1 MALGEMVPWRWGSLR
16 RSGRDERAIDGFRGD
31 IASLHREMD
40 RLFDSLW
47 NDSFSSSL
55 LSGDMSRMDV
65 TPQLDVTEDDKS
77 FSVKVDLPGMDE
89 KNVDVTL
96 SDRLLTIRG
105 KKEED
110 KETKDKDYYRR
121 ERAYG
126 SFRRSIE
133 IPAAVDSSKIDASFR
148 KGVLTID
155 LPKTKE
161 AQDKIKHIEV
171 KAA

>member
-16 RSGRDERAIDGFRGD
+16 RSGSDERALEGFRGD

-47 NDSFSSSL
+47 SDDLRSSL
-55 LSGDMSRMDV
+55 LSGDWSRMEI
-65 TPQLDVTEDDKS
+65 TPQLDVAEDDKS

-89 KNVDVTL
+89 KDVDITL
-96 SDRLLTIRG
+96 SDRVLTIRG
-105 KKEED
+105 KKEEE
-110 KETKDKDYYRR
+110 KETKEKDYYRR

-133 IPAAVDSSKIDASFR
+133 IPAAVDSSRIDASFK

-161 AQDKIKHIEV
+161 AQDKVKHIEV

>member
-1 MALGEMVPWRWGSLR
+1 MALGEMVPWRWGNLR
-16 RSGRDERAIDGFRGD
+16 RLGREEKPFAGFRED
-31 IASLHREMD
+31 IATLHREMD

-47 NDSFSSSL
+47 NEGFSPSL
-55 LSGDMSRMDV
+55 LSGEWPRMDV
-65 TPQLDVTEDDKS
+65 VPQLDVTEDDKS

-89 KNVDVTL
+89 KDVDVTL
-96 SDRLLTIRG
+96 FDRVLTIRG

-110 KETKDKDYYRR
+110 RETKEKDYYRR
-121 ERAYG
+121 ERTYG

-133 IPAAVDSSKIDASFR
+133 IPAAVDSAKIDASF
-148 KGVLTID
+148 KNGVLTIN

-161 AQDKIKHIEV
+161 AQDKVKHIQV

>member
-1 MALGEMVPWRWGSLR
+1 MALGEMVPWRWGSLG
-16 RSGRDERAIDGFRGD
+16 RSGRDERAVEGFRGE

-47 NDSFSSSL
+47 SDSLGSSL
-55 LSGDMSRMDV
+55 LSGDWSRMDV
-65 TPQLDVTEDDKS
+65 APQLDVTEDDKA
-77 FSVKVDLPGMDE
+77 FSVTVDLPGMDE

-96 SDRLLTIRG
+96 SDRILTIRG

-133 IPAAVDSSKIDASFR
+133 IPVAVDSSKIDASFK
-148 KGVLTID
+148 KGVLTIN

-161 AQDKIKHIEV
+161 AQEKVKHIEV

>member
-16 RSGRDERAIDGFRGD
+16 RSRRDEKDVDGYRGE

-47 NDSFSSSL
+47 NDGFSSSL
-55 LSGDMSRMDV
+55 LSGDWSRIDV
-65 TPQLDVTEDDKS
+65 TPQLDVTEDDKT
-77 FSVKVDLPGMDE
+77 FAVKVDLPGMDE
-89 KNVDVTL
+89 KDVDVTL
-96 SDRLLTIRG
+96 SDRVLTIRG

-110 KETKDKDYYRR
+110 TETKDKDYYRR
-121 ERAYG
+121 ERTWG

-133 IPAAVDSSKIDASFR
+133 IPAAVDGSKIDASFT
-148 KGVLTID
+148 KGVLTIN

>member
-1 MALGEMVPWRWGSLR
+1 MALGEMVPWRWGNLR
-16 RSGRDERAIDGFRGD
+16 RSGRDERTLEGFRGD

-47 NDSFSSSL
+47 NEGLGSSL
-55 LSGDMSRMDV
+55 LSGDWSRMDV

-77 FSVKVDLPGMDE
+77 FTVTVDLPGMDE
-89 KNVDVTL
+89 KNVDVAL
-96 SDRLLTIRG
+96 SDRVLTIRG

-110 KETKDKDYYRR
+110 QETKDKDYYRR

-133 IPAAVDSSKIDASFR
+133 IPAAVDSSKIDAKFR
-148 KGVLTID
+148 KGVLTIY

-161 AQDKIKHIEV
+161 AQDKTKHIEV

>member
-16 RSGRDERAIDGFRGD
+16 RSGLDEKAVEGFRGD

-40 RLFDSLW
+40 RLFESLW

-55 LSGDMSRMDV
+55 LSGDWSRMEV
-65 TPQLDVTEDDKS
+65 VPQLDVTEDDKS
-77 FSVKVDLPGMDE
+77 FSVKIDLPGMDE
-89 KNVDVTL
+89 KDVDLTL
-96 SDRLLTIRG
+96 SDRVLTIRG

-110 KETKDKDYYRR
+110 KETKEKDYYRR
-121 ERAYG
+121 ERACG
-126 SFRRSIE
+126 SFRRRIE
-133 IPAAVDSSKIDASFR
+133 IPAAVDAAKIDASFK
-148 KGVLTID
+148 KGVLTIN

-161 AQDKIKHIEV
+161 AQDKVKHIQV

>member
-1 MALGEMVPWRWGSLR
+1 MAFGEMMPWKWGSLR
-16 RSGRDERAIDGFRGD
+16 HSGRDERGLESFRGD
-31 IASLHREMD
+31 IASLHSDMD
-40 RLFDSLW
+40 RLFESLW
-47 NDSFSSSL
+47 NEGFGPSM
-55 LSGDMSRMDV
+55 LSAGWPRTEIV
-65 TPQLDVTEDDKS
+65 PQLDVTEDDTA
-77 FSVKVDLPGMDE
+77 FSVKADLPGMDE

-96 SDRLLTIRG
+96 SDRVLTIRG

-133 IPAAVDSSKIDASFR
+133 IPASVDASGIDASFR
-148 KGVLTID
+148 KGVLTIK
-155 LPKTKE
+155 LPKTRE
-161 AQDKIKHIEV
+161 AQEQTKHIDI

>member
-1 MALGEMVPWRWGSLR
+1 MAIGEMVPWRWGSLR
-16 RSGRDERAIDGFRGD
+16 RSERDDRALEGFRGD

-40 RLFDSLW
+40 RLFESLW
-47 NDSFSSSL
+47 NDGFSSPV
-55 LSGDMSRMDV
+55 LSADWPRMEV
-65 TPQLDVTEDDKS
+65 VPQLDVSEDDKS

-89 KNVDVTL
+89 KDVEVTL
-96 SDRLLTIRG
+96 SDRVLTIRG

-121 ERAYG
+121 ERSYG

-133 IPAAVDSSKIDASFR
+133 IPSAVDSAKIDASFR
-148 KGVLTID
+148 KGVLTVH

-161 AQDKIKHIEV
+161 AQEKVKHIAV